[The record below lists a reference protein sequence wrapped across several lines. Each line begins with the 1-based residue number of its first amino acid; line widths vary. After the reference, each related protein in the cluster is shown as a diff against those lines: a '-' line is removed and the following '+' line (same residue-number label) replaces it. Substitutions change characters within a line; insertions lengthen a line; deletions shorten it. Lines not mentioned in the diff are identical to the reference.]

1 VIVMLLLGAGTGA
14 GLLLVTRGLR
24 PRPLPLADVLRA
36 LDAPASPGAATV
48 SGRRIDLQR
57 WLAEPIER
65 HAPRLVGAG
74 LRRDLA
80 VLDRSVERHVAE
92 KLTTAVALFAI
103 PLVLQLALVAI
114 GSPLPPLG
122 ALGLAALGLVGGF
135 FVPDLTIR
143 SQATHRRDAFRHAL
157 SSYLDLVNVLL
168 AGGAGIET
176 ALEAAAEAGD
186 GWAFAEIRRALLR
199 ARAARRSPWACFSEL
214 GERLGVDEL
223 LDLSASVQLAGE
235 QGARVRASLAAKAAS
250 LRAHQVARVEAD
262 AQSASERMGLPTV
275 LMFVAFLL
283 LLGYP
288 AVQQI
293 AGS

>member
-1 VIVMLLLGAGTGA
+1 MVMLLLGAGVGA
-14 GLLLVTRGLR
+14 GAVLVMRGLH
-24 PRPLPLADVLRA
+24 PRPLPLADVLRS
-36 LDAPASPGAATV
+36 LDAPSTPADAS
-48 SGRRIDLQR
+48 RRHALQR

-65 HAPRLVGAG
+65 HAPRLIGTS

-80 VLDRSVERHVAE
+80 VLERSVERHVTE
-92 KLTTAVALFAI
+92 KLTTALALFAI
-103 PLVLQLALVAI
+103 PVALQLALVAI
-114 GSPLPPLG
+114 GSPLPAPV
-122 ALGLAALGLVGGF
+122 ALCLSLVGLLGGF
-135 FVPDLTIR
+135 FVPDATVR
-143 SQATHRRDAFRHAL
+143 SHAAHRRDAFRHAL

-168 AGGAGIET
+168 AGGAGTET

-199 ARAARRSPWACFSEL
+199 ARVARRSPWACFAEL

-250 LRAHQVARVEAD
+250 LRAHQMAHVEAE

-275 LMFVAFLL
+275 LMFVAFLA

-293 AGS
+293 AGT

>member
-1 VIVMLLLGAGTGA
+1 MLLLGAGVGA
-14 GLLLVTRGLR
+14 GVLLAARGLR
-24 PRPLPLADVLRA
+24 PRPLPLADVLRS
-36 LDAPASPGAATV
+36 LDAPSTPTDGT
-48 SGRRIDLQR
+48 RRDALQR

-65 HAPRLVGAG
+65 HAPRLIGSN

-80 VLDRSVERHVAE
+80 VLERSVERHVTE
-92 KLTTAVALFAI
+92 KLTTAVALLAI
-103 PLVLQLALVAI
+103 PLALQLSLLAI
-114 GSPLPPLG
+114 GSPLPP
-122 ALGLAALGLVGGF
+122 AVALAAALAGLIGGF
-135 FVPDLTIR
+135 LVPDLTIK
-143 SQATHRRDAFRHAL
+143 SQAAHRRDAFRHAL

-199 ARAARRSPWACFSEL
+199 ARAARRSPWACFAEL
-214 GERLGVDEL
+214 GERLGVDEV

-250 LRAHQVARVEAD
+250 LRAHQMARVEAD

-275 LMFVAFLL
+275 LMFVAFLA

-293 AGS
+293 AGT

>member
-1 VIVMLLLGAGTGA
+1 VGDGT
-14 GLLLVTRGLR
+14 
-24 PRPLPLADVLRA
+24 
-36 LDAPASPGAATV
+36 
-48 SGRRIDLQR
+48 
-57 WLAEPIER
+57 
-65 HAPRLVGAG
+65 
-74 LRRDLA
+74 RRDLA
-80 VLDRSVERHVAE
+80 VLDRSVDRHAVE
-92 KLTTAVALFAI
+92 KLTTAVALFGI

-114 GSPLPPLG
+114 GSPLPPPV
-122 ALGLAALGLVGGF
+122 ALGLGSIGLVGGF

-143 SQATHRRDAFRHAL
+143 SQAARRRDAFRHAL

-186 GWAFAEIRRALLR
+186 GWAFVEIRRTLLR
-199 ARAARRSPWACFSEL
+199 ARASRRSPWACFSEL

-235 QGARVRASLAAKAAS
+235 QGARVRGSLAAKAAS
-250 LRAHQVARVEAD
+250 LRAHQMARIEAD

-275 LMFVAFLL
+275 LMFVAFLM